1 LSKPKIQLRNITD
14 FLQDSKMNLILGDLN
29 LDYEKR
35 RENSYQNRKI
45 YDKWLEAITA
55 FDFIQVVKEPTWE
68 RIHSNNVK
76 TSILDHVYVD
86 DMSAVET
93 ITVDKQPISNHS
105 LVYVTSSGKEKKIK
119 FSDIEYQC
127 WKNYCAETL
136 KTELKKIDF
145 YNVSKGSAQ
154 QICNKLDHELGKIVD
169 LLTPIVCKTVRN
181 DRFEPSFITT
191 AKKKLKNLQKK
202 AKKK

>member
-1 LSKPKIQLRNITD
+1 MKLLCQRQLRNVTD
-14 FLQDSKMNLILGDLN
+14 FLQDSKVNIILGDLN
-29 LDYEKR
+29 LDYEKK

-93 ITVDKQPISNHS
+93 ITVDK
-105 LVYVTSSGKEKKIK
+105 
-119 FSDIEYQC
+119 
-127 WKNYCAETL
+127 
-136 KTELKKIDF
+136 
-145 YNVSKGSAQ
+145 
-154 QICNKLDHELGKIVD
+154 
-169 LLTPIVCKTVRN
+169 
-181 DRFEPSFITT
+181 
-191 AKKKLKNLQKK
+191 
-202 AKKK
+202 

>member
-1 LSKPKIQLRNITD
+1 
-14 FLQDSKMNLILGDLN
+14 MNLILGDLN

-93 ITVDKQPISNHS
+93 ITVDKQPISNHF
-105 LVYVTSSGKEKKIK
+105 LVYITSSGKEKRTK
-119 FSDIEYQC
+119 FSEIEY
-127 WKNYCAETL
+127 
-136 KTELKKIDF
+136 
-145 YNVSKGSAQ
+145 
-154 QICNKLDHELGKIVD
+154 H
-169 LLTPIVCKTVRN
+169 
-181 DRFEPSFITT
+181 
-191 AKKKLKNLQKK
+191 
-202 AKKK
+202 